1 MLLFATHVL
10 LSFIDQ
16 TKMSDITDLSE
27 LPPSTTTIS
36 TVAVQSGRSKVI
48 LAILRVSKEFI
59 VSGAKVKIASMIV
72 KTLLQGVFIMGIQK
86 GGGLFLISTIYVKC

>member
-86 GGGLFLISTIYVKC
+86 GGGCS

>member
-1 MLLFATHVL
+1 
-10 LSFIDQ
+10 
-16 TKMSDITDLSE
+16 MSDITDLSE

-59 VSGAKVKIASMIV
+59 VSGAKVKIASIE
-72 KTLLQGVFIMGIQK
+72 K
-86 GGGLFLISTIYVKC
+86 

>member
-1 MLLFATHVL
+1 
-10 LSFIDQ
+10 
-16 TKMSDITDLSE
+16 MSDITDLSE

-72 KTLLQGVFIMGIQK
+72 MYCIMGIQK
-86 GGGLFLISTIYVKC
+86 GGGLFLISNNICKMLIH

>member
-1 MLLFATHVL
+1 
-10 LSFIDQ
+10 
-16 TKMSDITDLSE
+16 MSDITDLSE

-59 VSGAKVKIASMIV
+59 VSGAKVKSENFVARSFYYGDSEGW
-72 KTLLQGVFIMGIQK
+72 GVVLNQYNICKM
-86 GGGLFLISTIYVKC
+86 LIH

>member
-1 MLLFATHVL
+1 
-10 LSFIDQ
+10 
-16 TKMSDITDLSE
+16 MSDITDLSE

-59 VSGAKVKIASMIV
+59 VSGAKVKIASMYYGDSEGW
-72 KTLLQGVFIMGIQK
+72 GVVLNQYNICKM
-86 GGGLFLISTIYVKC
+86 LIH

>member
-1 MLLFATHVL
+1 
-10 LSFIDQ
+10 
-16 TKMSDITDLSE
+16 MSDITDLSE

-72 KTLLQGVFIMGIQK
+72 MYCIMGIQK
-86 GGGLFLISTIYVKC
+86 GGGLFLISTIYVKCWFIEISSINLESNEWFKNN

>member
-1 MLLFATHVL
+1 
-10 LSFIDQ
+10 
-16 TKMSDITDLSE
+16 MSDITDLSE

-72 KTLLQGVFIMGIQK
+72 MYCIMVIQK

>member
-1 MLLFATHVL
+1 
-10 LSFIDQ
+10 
-16 TKMSDITDLSE
+16 MSDITDLSE

-59 VSGAKVKIASMIV
+59 VSGVKVKVASIE
-72 KTLLQGVFIMGIQK
+72 KILLQGVFIMGIKK
-86 GGGLFLISTIYVKC
+86 GGGLFMILFSRIYVKYGFIEISSINLESNE